1 MIILW
6 VIIECLL
13 ATLLFDFDYSKIED
27 ERDVEKSWQ
36 AFNEMLEREGRRRLD
51 QMHRTDEGK

>member
-6 VIIECLL
+6 VIIESLL
-13 ATLLFDFDYSKIED
+13 ATLLFDFDYSTIED

-51 QMHRTDEGK
+51 QMYRADEGK